1 MDVAAAIPV
10 RNPRSGEVDFTIS
23 PPTEAKLRETTSRLR
38 VAQPAWSAR
47 SLQDRLAVLQQW
59 ADAITRHA
67 EAIGDAEALDTG
79 RHKLS
84 HQVPFIV
91 SDSIQGWSKIAASIL
106 NLGSP
111 QGRSSSS
118 ANVAFTTQL
127 RPYPLVG
134 IVSPWNHPFQASVLD
149 AIPALIAGC
158 AVVVKP
164 SEIAPRFVD
173 PVVESINEVPE
184 LAAVFA
190 YVTGDGQTGQ
200 QLIQHVDSVCFT
212 GSINNGRKV
221 AEACAARFIP
231 AFLEMG
237 GKDAAIVTASADLE
251 RAATAV
257 LRSSTWCT
265 GQICFAIERVY
276 VQESVHDEFVDV
288 LVRKANEVKLSY
300 PDPKSGHLGPFISA
314 RQATVVDEHID
325 EAIAKG
331 ARLVAGGK
339 SENLGGGI
347 FMRAGVLVGVTHG
360 MKIMTEETFG
370 PVTPVMRYA
379 TEDEAI
385 ALANDSRYG
394 LSASVIAGDAAEATR
409 IAEKLDAGA
418 VSLQDAGLSIAI
430 VRDAEKNSF
439 NESGLGGSRMGP
451 NGLLRYLRK
460 KALIVNEAQPAS
472 ILAMGEN

>member
-1 MDVAAAIPV
+1 
-10 RNPRSGEVDFTIS
+10 
-23 PPTEAKLRETTSRLR
+23 
-38 VAQPAWSAR
+38 
-47 SLQDRLAVLQQW
+47 
-59 ADAITRHA
+59 
-67 EAIGDAEALDTG
+67 
-79 RHKLS
+79 
-84 HQVPFIV
+84 
-91 SDSIQGWSKIAASIL
+91 
-106 NLGSP
+106 
-111 QGRSSSS
+111 
-118 ANVAFTTQL
+118 
-127 RPYPLVG
+127 
-134 IVSPWNHPFQASVLD
+134 
-149 AIPALIAGC
+149 
-158 AVVVKP
+158 
-164 SEIAPRFVD
+164 
-173 PVVESINEVPE
+173 
-184 LAAVFA
+184 
-190 YVTGDGQTGQ
+190 
-200 QLIQHVDSVCFT
+200 
-212 GSINNGRKV
+212 
-221 AEACAARFIP
+221 
-231 AFLEMG
+231 
-237 GKDAAIVTASADLE
+237 
-251 RAATAV
+251 
-257 LRSSTWCT
+257 
-265 GQICFAIERVY
+265 
-276 VQESVHDEFVDV
+276 V
-288 LVRKANEVKLSY
+288 LVRKANEVELSY

-347 FMRAGVLVGVTHG
+347 FMRAGVLVGVTHE